1 MKVLLTG
8 FEAFLGLE
16 SNPTEYIVKELDGIT
31 FGEKKIIGR
40 ILPVDFQKSKDII
53 QDLITEHNPNQVI
66 SLGVAVGRNRI
77 TPERIAINCMD
88 GEKDNT
94 GNSFIDKLIFE
105 DGPDAY
111 FSTLP
116 IRKMVAA
123 LKEQSIPAK
132 ISNTAGTYLCNQAMY
147 AARHYIAS
155 HDLDIEAGFVHVPA
169 HHDLVLD
176 KPSVPSWALDDL
188 KRAVEVILST

>member
-8 FEAFLGLE
+8 FEAFLGME
-16 SNPTEYIVKELDGIT
+16 SNPTEYIAKELDGKTI
-31 FGEKKIIGR
+31 GEKKIIGR
-40 ILPVDFQKSKDII
+40 ILPVDFHNSKHIV
-53 QDLITEHNPNQVI
+53 QNLIKEHNPDQVI

-88 GEKDNT
+88 GEKDNA
-94 GNSFIDKLIFE
+94 GNSFVDKLIFE

-116 IRKMVAA
+116 IRKMVDAM
-123 LKEQSIPAK
+123 KEQSIPAK
-132 ISNTAGTYLCNQAMY
+132 ISNTAGTYLCNQVMY
-147 AARHYIAS
+147 SARHYISS
-155 HDLDIEAGFVHVPA
+155 HDLDIKAGFIHIPA
-169 HHDLVLD
+169 HHSLVLD
-176 KPSVPSWALDDL
+176 KPSIPSWALDDL